1 MKVQGVELSEL
12 DLNNTGSWPA
22 IIKFL
27 AALLVCAAVVGAG
40 WYFSWQDQ
48 QEQLARVEAQEP
60 QLRSEFETKQGR
72 AANLGAYEELLEEM
86 ERSLEARLRELPS
99 RVEVPPLLVDISQA
113 GLGAGLEFE
122 LFRPG
127 SSVRRDF
134 YAEMPIQIRVRGRF
148 HEFGRFVSDVANL
161 PRIVTLH
168 DVEISRG
175 GGDNGEL
182 TMSATARTYW
192 YLDDEGEDES

>member
-1 MKVQGVELSEL
+1 MKIQGVELSEL
-12 DLNNTGSWPA
+12 DLNNTGSWPPV
-22 IIKFL
+22 IKFL
-27 AALLVCAAVVGAG
+27 AALLVCAAVVAAG

-48 QEQLARVEAQEP
+48 QQQLVRVEAQEP
-60 QLRSEFETKQGR
+60 QLRGEFETKQER

-86 ERSLEARLRELPS
+86 QRSLEARLRELPS

-175 GGDNGEL
+175 GDNGEL

>member
-12 DLNNTGSWPA
+12 DLNNTGSWPPV
-22 IIKFL
+22 IKFL
-27 AALLVCAAVVGAG
+27 AALLVCAAVVAAG

-48 QEQLARVEAQEP
+48 QQQLVRVEAQEP
-60 QLRSEFETKQGR
+60 QLRGEFETKQGR
-72 AANLGAYEELLEEM
+72 AANLGAYEELLDEM

-168 DVEISRG
+168 DVEIRR

>member
-12 DLNNTGSWPA
+12 DINNTGSWPPV
-22 IIKFL
+22 IKFL
-27 AALLVCAAVVGAG
+27 AAILVFAAVVGAG

-48 QEQLARVEAQEP
+48 QQQLERVTAQER
-60 QLRSEFETKQGR
+60 QLRSEFETKQER
-72 AANLGAYEELLEEM
+72 AANLGAYEEMLEDM

-134 YAEMPIQIRVRGRF
+134 YAEMPIEIRVRGSF

-168 DVEISRG
+168 DVSIARG
-175 GGDNGEL
+175 SDDNGEL
-182 TMSATARTYW
+182 SMSATARTYW
-192 YLDDEGEDES
+192 YLDDEDEG

>member
-12 DLNNTGSWPA
+12 DLNNTGSWPPV
-22 IIKFL
+22 IKFL
-27 AALLVCAAVVGAG
+27 AAVLVFAAVAGAG

-48 QEQLARVEAQEP
+48 QQQLERVTAQER
-60 QLRSEFETKQGR
+60 QLRSEFETKQER
-72 AANLGAYEELLEEM
+72 AANLGAYEEMLEDM

-134 YAEMPIQIRVRGRF
+134 YAEMPIEIRVRGSF

-168 DVEISRG
+168 DVSISRG
-175 GGDNGEL
+175 SDDNGEL
-182 TMSATARTYW
+182 SMSATARTYW
-192 YLDDEGEDES
+192 YLDDEDEG